1 MMVFQLRE
9 QLPEWTVYLACV
21 LGPFLLVTL
30 YNFQAH
36 IEYPFD
42 QKGADDIKLD
52 EFKLNI

>member
-1 MMVFQLRE
+1 
-9 QLPEWTVYLACV
+9 

-30 YNFQAH
+30 YNFQTH